1 MSGKKKS
8 GSARAV
14 PRAYGRLTRHE
25 RDTVQRMLERRASCR
40 EIAREL
46 GRSPST
52 VSAEVASH
60 RFVTAPKARR
70 GERVDASADLSAAC
84 PRLAAWPRCCNGCG
98 RYRAI
103 GCKRRPHVFYEA
115 RAAQLCADSVLVS
128 SRRGIDADEPAAAA
142 RLEAIRDC
150 LRRGAVARADG
161 GAQRRPGGPVAV
173 DHLPLGLGGLRRHDQ
188 HGAQAQGRLQAEEAR
203 RGPGGDPATPPAGR
217 MPRSSPSGRTR
228 APRPG
233 RWTPSRGPGRTPPA
247 CSRCCTAPAGSSSR
261 CRWRRRP
268 PGASRTPWGA
278 SGPSSAPTGTRR
290 VFRAVL
296 TDNGAEFSDEAAIAA
311 LLGEGPGETRL
322 FYCDPRRSDQ
332 KGACER
338 NHVEIRK
345 LLPKG
350 AGIRFDRLVP
360 ADLALAMSHVNSE
373 PRGALGFA
381 TPARAFRAMLGED
394 AAALLDAYGV
404 GDVPI
409 GGTRPDAGAHREGRA
424 QRGAMPRWPSLG
436 EKRNR
441 RTDRPAES
449 GKRCRAAGGA
459 WPPDPSKHISTIPST
474 GKMAPP
480 GPERGRGGVRLT
492 AGASHQLNVFG

>member
-1 MSGKKKS
+1 MSGKKRK

-14 PRAYGRLTRHE
+14 PRSYGRLTRHE
-25 RDTVQRMLERRASCR
+25 RDTVQRMLERGASCR

-142 RLEAIRDC
+142 RLEAIRGC
-150 LRRGAVARADG
+150 LRRGLSPEQMAARN
-161 GAQRRPGGPVAV
+161 GGPVDLSPSTIYRWVSAGYDGMTNMELRRKV
-173 DHLPLGLGGLRRHDQ
+173 GYRPRKRAAGRAATRHSARRSHAAFLALGEDACAAAWEMDTVEGAREDSACLLTLLHRPSRLQLALPLAEKTAGRVADALGGIREVL
-188 HGAQAQGRLQAEEAR
+188 GA
-203 RGPGGDPATPPAGR
+203 D
-217 MPRSSPSGRTR
+217 
-228 APRPG
+228 
-233 RWTPSRGPGRTPPA
+233 
-247 CSRCCTAPAGSSSR
+247 
-261 CRWRRRP
+261 
-268 PGASRTPWGA
+268 
-278 SGPSSAPTGTRR
+278 GTRR
-290 VFRAVL
+290 VFRA
-296 TDNGAEFSDEAAIAA
+296 A
-311 LLGEGPGETRL
+311 LIGEGPGETRL

-350 AGIRFDRLVP
+350 AGIRFDRLSA
-360 ADLALAMSHVNSE
+360 ADMALAMSHVNSE

-404 GDVPI
+404 EDVALGDLDLTPGLI
-409 GGTRPDAGAHREGRA
+409 ERA
-424 QRGAMPRWPSLG
+424 
-436 EKRNR
+436 
-441 RTDRPAES
+441 
-449 GKRCRAAGGA
+449 RA
-459 WPPDPSKHISTIPST
+459 
-474 GKMAPP
+474 
-480 GPERGRGGVRLT
+480 ERGDAPL
-492 AGASHQLNVFG
+492 A

>member
-1 MSGKKKS
+1 MSGKRKK
-8 GSARAV
+8 GSAKAA

-60 RFVTAPKARR
+60 RFVTAPKSRR

-150 LRRGAVARADG
+150 LRRGLSPEQMAARN
-161 GAQRRPGGPVAV
+161 GGPVDLSPSTIYRWVSAGY
-173 DHLPLGLGGLRRHDQ
+173 DGMTNMELRRKVGYRPRRRAAVRAATRHSARRSYAAFLALGEDACAAAWEMDTVE
-188 HGAQAQGRLQAEEAR
+188 GAREDSACLLTLLHRPSRLQLALLLGEK
-203 RGPGGDPATPPAGR
+203 T
-217 MPRSSPSGRTR
+217 SGRVAAALEGVR
-228 APRPG
+228 AVL
-233 RWTPSRGPGRTPPA
+233 
-247 CSRCCTAPAGSSSR
+247 
-261 CRWRRRP
+261 
-268 PGASRTPWGA
+268 GAD
-278 SGPSSAPTGTRR
+278 GTRR

-296 TDNGAEFSDEAAIAA
+296 TDNGAEFSDEGAEFSDEGAIAA

-350 AGIRFDRLVP
+350 AGLRFDRLSP

-373 PRGALGFA
+373 PRGALGFS
-381 TPARAFRAMLGED
+381 TPARAFRAMLGDD

-404 GDVPI
+404 EDVPLAELDLTPGLI
-409 GGTRPDAGAHREGRA
+409 ERA
-424 QRGAMPRWPSLG
+424 
-436 EKRNR
+436 
-441 RTDRPAES
+441 
-449 GKRCRAAGGA
+449 RA
-459 WPPDPSKHISTIPST
+459 
-474 GKMAPP
+474 
-480 GPERGRGGVRLT
+480 ERGDAPL
-492 AGASHQLNVFG
+492 A

>member
-1 MSGKKKS
+1 MWEPDTLRAGSAGPGRSEDGMSGKKKS

-115 RAAQLCADSVLVS
+115 RAAQLCADSVLAS

-150 LRRGAVARADG
+150 LRRGLSPEQMAARNGAPSTIYRWVAAGYDGMTNMELRRKVGYRPRKRAAGRAATRHSARRSHAAFLALGEDACAAAWEMDTVEGAREDSACLLTLLHRPSRLQLALPLEEKTAGRVAAALGDIREVLGADG
-161 GAQRRPGGPVAV
+161 MG
-173 DHLPLGLGGLRRHDQ
+173 
-188 HGAQAQGRLQAEEAR
+188 
-203 RGPGGDPATPPAGR
+203 
-217 MPRSSPSGRTR
+217 
-228 APRPG
+228 
-233 RWTPSRGPGRTPPA
+233 
-247 CSRCCTAPAGSSSR
+247 
-261 CRWRRRP
+261 
-268 PGASRTPWGA
+268 
-278 SGPSSAPTGTRR
+278 R

-296 TDNGAEFSDEAAIAA
+296 TDNGTEFSDERAIAD
-311 LLGEGPGETRL
+311 LVGEGPGETRL

-350 AGIRFDRLVP
+350 SGLRFDRLAP

-373 PRGALGFA
+373 PRGALGFS

-404 GDVPI
+404 EDVALGDLDLTPGLI
-409 GGTRPDAGAHREGRA
+409 ERA
-424 QRGAMPRWPSLG
+424 
-436 EKRNR
+436 
-441 RTDRPAES
+441 
-449 GKRCRAAGGA
+449 RA
-459 WPPDPSKHISTIPST
+459 
-474 GKMAPP
+474 
-480 GPERGRGGVRLT
+480 ERGDAPL
-492 AGASHQLNVFG
+492 A

>member
-150 LRRGAVARADG
+150 LRRGLSPEQMAARN
-161 GAQRRPGGPVAV
+161 GGPVDLSPSTIYRWVSAGY
-173 DHLPLGLGGLRRHDQ
+173 DGMTNMELRRKV
-188 HGAQAQGRLQAEEAR
+188 GYRPRKRG
-203 RGPGGDPATPPAGR
+203 RGPGGDPPLRPQVACRVPRPRGGRVRRGLGDGHRRGGPGGLRLPAHAAAPPQQAPARAAAGGEDRRVRRGRPGGRPGHPRRRRDAPRVPRRPHRQRRRVLRRGGDRGAARRGAGR
-217 MPRSSPSGRTR
+217 DEAVLLRPQAQRPEGRLRAQPRRDQEAAAQGRRNQVRPARPGRPGAGHVARELR
-228 APRPG
+228 APR
-233 RWTPSRGPGRTPPA
+233 
-247 CSRCCTAPAGSSSR
+247 
-261 CRWRRRP
+261 
-268 PGASRTPWGA
+268 
-278 SGPSSAPTGTRR
+278 
-290 VFRAVL
+290 RA
-296 TDNGAEFSDEAAIAA
+296 
-311 LLGEGPGETRL
+311 RL
-322 FYCDPRRSDQ
+322 RD
-332 KGACER
+332 
-338 NHVEIRK
+338 
-345 LLPKG
+345 
-350 AGIRFDRLVP
+350 
-360 ADLALAMSHVNSE
+360 
-373 PRGALGFA
+373 
-381 TPARAFRAMLGED
+381 ARARLQGDARGGRGGAAGRLRRGGRAHR
-394 AAALLDAYGV
+394 
-404 GDVPI
+404 
-409 GGTRPDAGAHREGRA
+409 GTRPDAGAHREGA
-424 QRGAMPRWPSLG
+424 
-436 EKRNR
+436 R
-441 RTDRPAES
+441 REGRCPA
-449 GKRCRAAGGA
+449 GLA
-459 WPPDPSKHISTIPST
+459 
-474 GKMAPP
+474 
-480 GPERGRGGVRLT
+480 
-492 AGASHQLNVFG
+492 